1 MRILYFELYCI
12 PCHWAVVSVL
22 SGCLFYDI
30 LLLFVSFLPSGK
42 THYKSC
48 KISSHKNSL
57 SHPAINL
64 FLLIGISLL
73 LFLNVA
79 NAIFAS
85 TEKFNADIFL
95 LLVLSSWKLTSSC
108 QCRLFS
114 ISQCSLLFLS
124 IFCASGSK
132 EDIKH
137 LFSTVVPLFVFL
149 VFSIYPKDCIFF
161 HFFLISAPRKPG
173 SLQQ

>member
-1 MRILYFELYCI
+1 MRF
-12 PCHWAVVSVL
+12 PWFSA
-22 SGCLFYDI
+22 
-30 LLLFVSFLPSGK
+30 SGK

>member
-1 MRILYFELYCI
+1 MQMILYSPVFQL
-12 PCHWAVVSVL
+12 VL
-22 SGCLFYDI
+22 SYYLTA
-30 LLLFVSFLPSGK
+30 GK

-57 SHPAINL
+57 SHPAVNL

-137 LFSTVVPLFVFL
+137 LFPL
-149 VFSIYPKDCIFF
+149 
-161 HFFLISAPRKPG
+161 
-173 SLQQ
+173 